1 MTAEELL
8 ARAGDLPDAREA
20 GQATFAPIVSSPLL
34 IAHVRGAGRERGPP
48 DPRWRAGR
56 AGVVRRPGRVVGT
69 AAVTDARTASVQ
81 ACAQAFDD
89 ELRRAAR
96 DGLGSMPEPVGTS
109 AERLLALGAELLV

>member
-8 ARAGDLPDAREA
+8 ARAGDLPGAGEA

-34 IAHVRGAGRERGPP
+34 IAHVRGAGGTGGRRI
-48 DPRWRAGR
+48 R
-56 AGVVRRPGRVVGT
+56 AGVQVEPASFAVLVEWSGRQPSLTPYGS
-69 AAVTDARTASVQ
+69 AQ

-96 DGLGSMPEPVGTS
+96 DGLGSMPEPAGTS

>member
-8 ARAGDLPDAREA
+8 ARAGDLPDAREV
-20 GQATFAPIVSSPLL
+20 GQARFAPIVSSPLL
-34 IAHVRGAGRERGPP
+34 IAHVRGAGGSGGRRI
-48 DPRWRAGR
+48 R
-56 AGVVRRPGRVVGT
+56 AGVQVEPASFAVLVEWSGRQPSLTPYGS
-69 AAVTDARTASVQ
+69 AQ

-96 DGLGSMPEPVGTS
+96 DGLGSMPEPAGTS